1 MALDDDPNVIAD
13 RTQRRDNAEPAQ
25 LFVSLFDIVRR
36 VAAHLGRVRRA
47 DKCQHSQDQRKNRRA
62 GPDPQSHALHGS
74 PPFG

>member
-36 VAAHLGRVRRA
+36 VAARLGRERRA
-47 DKCQHSQDQRKNRRA
+47 DTC
-62 GPDPQSHALHGS
+62 
-74 PPFG
+74 